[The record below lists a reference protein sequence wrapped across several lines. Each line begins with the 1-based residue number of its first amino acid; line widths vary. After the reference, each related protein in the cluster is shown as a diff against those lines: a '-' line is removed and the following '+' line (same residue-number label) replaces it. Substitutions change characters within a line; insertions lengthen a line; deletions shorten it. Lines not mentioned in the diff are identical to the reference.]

1 VGRIPGGKYNGRR
14 TLTEEAVMNDPADGE
29 EISVHDDSDAVKYYK
44 RDFWSEENL
53 KFTRPHFRLKK
64 AARIIN
70 KMAQGKERDLLD
82 VGCGPSALMSLLEKN
97 IHYYGIDIAIHEPA
111 PNLLE
116 ADFLEVPIKFGDK
129 QFDIVLAQGVFEYVG
144 EFQSRKF
151 AEISE
156 LLRQDGVF
164 IVSYTNFGH
173 HRKQIYWP
181 FSNVQPIRDFRENLE
196 RYFQIDRYFPVAHN
210 WHHGAPQ
217 KNWLQA
223 IQMPIDLNIPV
234 ISPVL
239 ASEYFFICSPRA
251 ARRPRS

>member
-1 VGRIPGGKYNGRR
+1 
-14 TLTEEAVMNDPADGE
+14 MNDSADGKN
-29 EISVHDDSDAVKYYK
+29 ISARDGSGAVKYYK

-53 KFTRPHFRLKK
+53 KFTRPHFRMRKC
-64 AARIIN
+64 ARIIN
-70 KMAQGKERDLLD
+70 KIAQRKERDLLD
-82 VGCGPSALMSLLEKN
+82 IGCGPAALMSLLEKN

-116 ADFLEVPIKFGDK
+116 ADLLEAPIKFGDK
-129 QFDIVLAQGVFEYVG
+129 QFDIVVAQGVFEYVG
-144 EFQSRKF
+144 EFQDRKF

-173 HRKQIYWP
+173 RKKQIYWP
-181 FSNVQPIRDFRENLE
+181 FSNMQPISDFRDSLT
-196 RYFQIDRYFPVAHN
+196 RHFQVDRYFPVAHN

-217 KNWLQA
+217 KKWLQA
-223 IQMPIDLNIPV
+223 IQMDMDLTIPV

-251 ARRPRS
+251 ARRARG

>member
-1 VGRIPGGKYNGRR
+1 
-14 TLTEEAVMNDPADGE
+14 MNDPADGKD
-29 EISVHDDSDAVKYYK
+29 ISASDGSGAVKLYK

-70 KMAQGKERDLLD
+70 KMAQGKECDLLD
-82 VGCGPSALMSLLEKN
+82 VGCGPAALMNLLDKN

-116 ADFLEVPIKFGDK
+116 ADFLEVSIKFSDK
-129 QFDIVLAQGVFEYVG
+129 KFDIVLAQGVFEYVG

-173 HRKQIYWP
+173 LRKQIYGP
-181 FSNVQPIRDFRENLE
+181 FSNVQSCGDFRESLA
-196 RYFQIDRYFPVAHN
+196 RYFHIERYFPVAHN

-217 KNWLQA
+217 KKWLQA
-223 IQMPIDLNIPV
+223 IQMPMNLNIPL

-239 ASEYFFICSPRA
+239 ASEYFFICSPRT
-251 ARRPRS
+251 ARRTRS